1 MTASEATEYAR
12 MFAEASRALL
22 ETPMSAPG
30 HRNAIITLRALLA
43 AWEEEESDERLAV

>member
-12 MFAEASRALL
+12 MFAEATKALL

-30 HRNAIITLRALLA
+30 HRNAIITLRALLV
-43 AWEEEESDERLAV
+43 AWEEEQQEREAA